1 MQAIDQD
8 TNQDQLLVKNS
19 VICGY
24 CNEEIQSLFRH
35 NFNMC
40 SCGKTFVDG
49 GVLGYYARIGGD
61 NFKDTSV
68 CCNKNDIACIRE
80 YVTWGTYGKS
90 GREKLKR
97 VLIKDLTTEHIE
109 AILET
114 QLGLSEVLKSI
125 FEMELEY
132 RKGEM
137 K

>member
-1 MQAIDQD
+1 MQDSK
-8 TNQDQLLVKNS
+8 QDQLLVKNS

-35 NFNMC
+35 DFKMC

-68 CCNKNDIACIRE
+68 CCNRDNIACIRE

-97 VLIKDLTTEHIE
+97 VLIKDLTSEHIE

-125 FEMELEY
+125 FNMELEY
-132 RKGEM
+132 RAK
-137 K
+137 KSTL